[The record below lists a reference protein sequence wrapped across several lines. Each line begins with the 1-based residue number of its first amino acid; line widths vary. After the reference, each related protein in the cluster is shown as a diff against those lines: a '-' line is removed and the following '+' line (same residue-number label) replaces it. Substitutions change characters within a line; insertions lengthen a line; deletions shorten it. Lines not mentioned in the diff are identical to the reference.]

1 MIIRKWIINSFNLDG
16 NVCKKLKDKLLT
28 YSNYGAFSG
37 DNQLGIQM
45 QLVFLIH
52 KLVDYYL
59 FWALAS

>member
-1 MIIRKWIINSFNLDG
+1 M
-16 NVCKKLKDKLLT
+16 CKKLKDKLLT